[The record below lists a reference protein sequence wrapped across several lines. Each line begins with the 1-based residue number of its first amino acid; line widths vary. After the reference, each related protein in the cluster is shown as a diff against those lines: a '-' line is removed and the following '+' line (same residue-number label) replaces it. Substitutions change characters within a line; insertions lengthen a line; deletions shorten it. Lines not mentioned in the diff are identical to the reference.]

1 MEDLLP
7 PLTEHGATFEPPRVR
22 QFTIFLENK
31 VGRLQNLIRCLEEGV
46 GRIVALSVEESGDAT
61 LVRLIC
67 GHSAFGRELLRTANI
82 PFAEAELL
90 AVELPKRTRQP
101 LVSICSALLA
111 AEINIHYAYPLL
123 NHNGHPAMALYVD
136 DPTLAAELLIRKNFT
151 LLAESD
157 LNQQPP
163 EEEEPPTPMY

>member
-7 PLTEHGATFEPPRVR
+7 PLTEHGAGYEPPRVR

-31 VGRLQNLIRCLEEGV
+31 VGRLQNLVRSLEEGV
-46 GRIVALSVEESGDAT
+46 GRIVALSIEESGDAA

-67 GHSAFGRELLRTANI
+67 AHSAFGRELLRTAGI
-82 PFAEAELL
+82 VFAESELL
-90 AVELPKRTRQP
+90 AVELPRRTRQP
-101 LVSICSALLA
+101 LVSICSALLQ

-123 NHNGHPAMALYVD
+123 SHNEHPAMALYVD
-136 DPTLAAELLIRKNFT
+136 DPTLAAQLLISKGFT

-157 LNQQPP
+157 LNK
-163 EEEEPPTPMY
+163 